1 MSETLNPISII
12 KSKLAKNENKTL
24 FNNFI
29 ALFILQLMNY
39 ALPLII
45 LPYLTQK
52 LGPANYGKVAWAQYA
67 IQYLIFFTDYGFHFS
82 ANRLISV
89 DRNNPENVNRI
100 FNSVML
106 IKFFLMLV
114 SYSILFI
121 WMQQSG
127 LAGEDKLIL
136 NISFLM
142 VFGAVL
148 MPVWL
153 YQGMEKMKWMTIIN
167 IVFKILLVI
176 SVFVFV
182 SKREDVIMTAWL
194 MAGSNALIG
203 IFTLITA
210 IRIFKI
216 RIFFPEFKDVSFQFK
231 EGWLV
236 FLTTVFTAVYVT
248 SNGFLLGELAGDTS
262 LGYYTPAEKIVRAV
276 ASFFNPVM
284 FALYPFITKKFAD
297 DRKEATRLFF
307 KLLYQISII
316 TFIASVMIFLF
327 APLTDDLLGD
337 EYSASI
343 RIIQWLAFIPF
354 FGTAGALL
362 SYHLFL
368 NAGLKKF
375 LPWILLILAVGDI
388 LLCYWLI
395 PIYQEEGAAISLL
408 IVEITAP
415 VSYLVIYYFTERRM
429 LS

>member
-1 MSETLNPISII
+1 MSETLNPISVI

-24 FNNFI
+24 LNNFI

-89 DRNNPENVNRI
+89 DRNNPEKVNRI

-106 IKFFLMLV
+106 IKFFLMVV

-194 MAGSNALIG
+194 MAGSNAMIG
-203 IFTLITA
+203 VFTLIAA

-327 APLTDDLLGD
+327 APLTDDLLGE

-408 IVEITAP
+408 IIEITAP
-415 VSYLVIYYFTERRM
+415 VSYLVIYYFTERRI